1 MHGDDC
7 MVLWRSEFH
16 MVLHEQMTTPI
27 QENCREIIKFANASC
42 RDDDEDQRT
51 VGRCPVLTALRGKDL
66 KKSDPFLGLKH
77 ARVVYLL
84 TLK

>member
-1 MHGDDC
+1 MAMTAWYFGEVDLV
-7 MVLWRSEFH
+7 MF
-16 MVLHEQMTTPI
+16 HEQKTPPI

-51 VGRCPVLTALRGKDL
+51 AGRCPVLTALRGKDL
-66 KKSDPFLGLKH
+66 KKSDPFSGLIHGKSCLF
-77 ARVVYLL
+77 VY